1 MPDPVHVFVHVPEC
15 AGATVQRQFRG
26 TRCATSSANAPRC
39 ARSYAR
45 CRDIRWRARLRRRS
59 RGALRQSVLLRDPGG
74 WYVGVCKYR
83 LWCAQR
89 RAQPAP
95 PPIEVWMRARRRNP
109 IARFLLMRCFEVGYP
124 GLYALSSRDR
134 FLRLKTALEG
144 FH

>member
-1 MPDPVHVFVHVPEC
+1 MRRRDGAEAVSRNPLRDIIGKC
-15 AGATVQRQFRG
+15 AALRAQLRALPGH
-26 TRCATSSANAPRC
+26 SL
-39 ARSYAR
+39 ARSIAAAFAGR
-45 CRDIRWRARLRRRS
+45 
-59 RGALRQSVLLRDPGG
+59 ALRQSVLLRNPGG
-74 WYVGVCKYR
+74 WHVGVCKYR

-95 PPIEVWMRARRRNP
+95 PPIEVLLRARRRNP

>member
-45 CRDIRWRARLRRRS
+45 CRDIRWRARLRRRL
-59 RGALRQSVLLRDPGG
+59 RGALRQSVLL
-74 WYVGVCKYR
+74 
-83 LWCAQR
+83 
-89 RAQPAP
+89 
-95 PPIEVWMRARRRNP
+95 RARRRNP